1 MKNIKDF
8 KNLLED
14 ISSDILNSEVVII
27 TAYLTVEICRQADRM
42 TSEGNDVRII
52 LLDTVYENDVR
63 PEYADLYILSDSVRQ
78 EAEKLHGRTADQP
91 AAEQPAAVQTGN

>member
-1 MKNIKDF
+1 
-8 KNLLED
+8 
-14 ISSDILNSEVVII
+14 
-27 TAYLTVEICRQADRM
+27 M

-52 LLDTVYENDVR
+52 LLDTVYENNVR